1 MRFRLLAMVAIVV
14 GLLTPALAHHSLNEY
29 DQSTLVTVKGTVS
42 DVKWLNPHVTIML
55 TVRNPDGSTRSL
67 KVEIGPPHGLA
78 RKGFD
83 TTVLKV
89 GETVTF
95 EVWMPKDPKITSH
108 ANGRELTLSDGRR
121 FLVGD
126 SLMWQAL

>member
-78 RKGFD
+78 RRGFD

-95 EVWMPKDPKITSH
+95 EVWMPKDPGITSH
-108 ANGRELTLSDGRR
+108 ANGRGLTLGNGRR

-126 SLMWQAL
+126 SPMWQAL